1 MVMVMMMMM
10 MATMMVMAT
19 TVMVM
24 LMVKVMVMMSRRSS
38 WRSSRKRKLDVDG
51 FVFTVKASLS
61 FDGIHSCQSSV
72 MRASYKL
79 VLCDPPPYPSSIH
92 LPTNLFS

>member
-1 MVMVMMMMM
+1 MVMVMLMMM
-10 MATMMVMAT
+10 MATMMVMTT

-24 LMVKVMVMMSRRSS
+24 LMVMVMMSR
-38 WRSSRKRKLDVDG
+38 RSSRKRKLDVDG

-79 VLCDPPPYPSSIH
+79 VLCDPPPYPSPIH

>member
-1 MVMVMMMMM
+1 MVMMTMTTAIVMM
-10 MATMMVMAT
+10 T
-19 TVMVM
+19 TVLVLM
-24 LMVKVMVMMSRRSS
+24 LMVMMIRRMKSR
-38 WRSSRKRKLDVDG
+38 RSSRKRKLDVDG

-79 VLCDPPPYPSSIH
+79 VLCDPPPYPSPIH